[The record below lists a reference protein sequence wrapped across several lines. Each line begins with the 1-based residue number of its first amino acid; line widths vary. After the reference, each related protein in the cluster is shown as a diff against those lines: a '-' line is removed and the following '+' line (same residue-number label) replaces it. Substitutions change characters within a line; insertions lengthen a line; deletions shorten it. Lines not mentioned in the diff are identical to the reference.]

1 MRKIISHHFQHVTR
15 DCGFRGKRFI
25 QEYVCFFLLTLLV
38 VAPALQGNGQSRP
51 KFVKYCSLFDST
63 YDERTV
69 SSIALMFYSTVGRV
83 DGGDTFLYS
92 PDCNGP
98 DYFSIPSGNSKVWG
112 KWQSFFD
119 KLPPEKNLAIE
130 IKFEGKPDVAIA
142 GLFGSLDGWARAEI
156 KFSKIVSIRDVTS
169 STNAV
174 VPNHNAAKPNVE
186 RIEGLRND
194 LRNFLQT
201 LYSPSNARQDMLNS
215 LPDDFVFVDF
225 TGKSF
230 KRDQYLSLN
239 APWDTASAGL
249 KESRMS
255 SRLKSKTNDT
265 MIWRGTFVLG
275 FTSAP
280 TKIYYCDVTFVLR
293 DGKWT
298 LRRAA
303 MVHSASQK

>member
-1 MRKIISHHFQHVTR
+1 MCCASLLETVTEKSCKAVLPAQVTQNRIGPERNWVMRKIISHHVQHITR
-15 DCGFRGKRFI
+15 DCGFRRKRFI

-156 KFSKIVSIRDVTS
+156 KFSKIVSSGV
-169 STNAV
+169 A
-174 VPNHNAAKPNVE
+174 
-186 RIEGLRND
+186 
-194 LRNFLQT
+194 NFF
-201 LYSPSNARQDMLNS
+201 R
-215 LPDDFVFVDF
+215 
-225 TGKSF
+225 
-230 KRDQYLSLN
+230 R
-239 APWDTASAGL
+239 SAGI
-249 KESRMS
+249 RAVS
-255 SRLKSKTNDT
+255 SSGSL
-265 MIWRGTFVLG
+265 MAMFV
-275 FTSAP
+275 S
-280 TKIYYCDVTFVLR
+280 
-293 DGKWT
+293 
-298 LRRAA
+298 
-303 MVHSASQK
+303 